1 LESNRPLARGQRVSL
16 AGPSGA
22 IEALI
27 ETPPESKPLAFGV
40 ICHPHP
46 LYGGALENKVVHTLA
61 RSFQE
66 AGAATVR
73 FNFRG
78 VGKSAGHFAEGLG
91 ETADTLA
98 VIEAGRVRWPDTPL
112 WLGGFSFGG
121 AIAVRAAQ
129 DSGPRLLVTVAPAV
143 TLINL
148 SDIKVP
154 DCPWLIVQGSDDE
167 LVDAK
172 KVVDWAASLQPSPEV
187 ALLPGVGHFFHGR
200 LRELSQVV
208 LDFVRAR
215 SLARESEKSG

>member
-1 LESNRPLARGQRVSL
+1 LESNRPLPRGQRLTL

-27 ETPPESKPLAFGV
+27 ETPADTEPRAFGV

-66 AGAATVR
+66 LGAASVR

-78 VGKSAGHFAEGLG
+78 VGKSAGRFAEGLG

-98 VIEAGRVRWPDTPL
+98 VIEAGRVRWPAMPL
-112 WLGGFSFGG
+112 WLAGFSFGG
-121 AIAVRAAQ
+121 AIAVRAAAAAEA
-129 DSGPRLLVTVAPAV
+129 RLLITVAPAV

-154 DCPWLIVQGSDDE
+154 DCPWLIVQGTEDE

-172 KVVDWAASLQPSPEV
+172 KVADWAASLAPAPRV

-200 LRELSQVV
+200 LRELTQVV
-208 LDFVRAR
+208 LDFVHERV
-215 SLARESEKSG
+215 LARESEKSG

>member
-1 LESNRPLARGQRVSL
+1 LESNRPLARGQRLTL

-27 ETPPESKPLAFGV
+27 ETPADTEPRAFGV

-66 AGAATVR
+66 LGAATLR

-78 VGKSAGHFAEGLG
+78 VGKSAGRFAEGLG

-98 VIEAGRVRWPDTPL
+98 MIEAGRVRWPDLPL
-112 WLGGFSFGG
+112 WLAGFSFGG
-121 AIAVRAAQ
+121 AVAVRAAA
-129 DSGPRLLVTVAPAV
+129 DAEPRLLVTVAPAV

-148 SDIKVP
+148 SDIRVP
-154 DCPWLIVQGSDDE
+154 DCPWLIVQGGDDE

-172 KVVDWAASLQPSPEV
+172 KVVDWAASLEPAPQV

-200 LRELSQVV
+200 LRQLNQVV
-208 LDFVRAR
+208 LDFVHERA
-215 SLARESEKSG
+215 LARESEKSG